1 MYQLKINNVILVLL
15 LALQIISCQEK
26 KLLTP
31 IYNVEISHPENKYDV
46 TPIFDKITT
55 IEGNDAHLPF
65 GSTSGNWGDSGSMFS
80 KQAGT
85 PSGVD
90 IIYFSRYEDVFY
102 HLKVDLPKE
111 QIKEM
116 VRRAYLNDEND
127 GCDELQEFVYTDQE
141 YCDGYYDLGDL
152 VFGFAPKGMVVVW
165 LRFGYI
171 QKEIGRFQAEVI
183 KDDTKY
189 ADKLFAKLS
198 VTRQEMKERRLI
210 PDASPQLWDNYR
222 KRYSWAPFIHSEN
235 KGFRLF
241 NIQTEYYNGERNIL
255 LRPRVQNPKIEE
267 LAIPKMI
274 QFLWETGKGESFE
287 GRAFFNWE
295 KTNEAFKQAGKNFKL
310 EFKIAPDNDSFEI
323 VLNGQ
328 KFKADSLRLY
338 KSERKFKESYK

>member
-26 KLLTP
+26 KTYMP
-31 IYNVEISHPENKYDV
+31 IYNVEISHPENKYLIEPV
-46 TPIFDKITT
+46 LDKIFTL
-55 IEGNDAHLPF
+55 EGSVAHLPYG
-65 GSTSGNWGDSGSMFS
+65 GSSGNWGDSGKMFT

-85 PSGVD
+85 PIGVD
-90 IIYFSRYEDVFY
+90 IIYYSGYEDTFY
-102 HLKVDLPKE
+102 NLKVDFPKE
-111 QIKEM
+111 QMKEM

-141 YCDGYYDLGDL
+141 YCEGYYDLGDL

-183 KDDTKY
+183 KEDKKY
-189 ADKLFAKLS
+189 EEKLFAS
-198 VTRQEMKERRLI
+198 WSMNRQQVKARDFDSE
-210 PDASPQLWDNYR
+210 ASPQLWDNYR
-222 KRYSWAPFIHSEN
+222 KRYSWAPLIHSEN

-255 LRPRVQNPKIEE
+255 LRPRVQKPKIEE

-274 QFLWETGKGESFE
+274 QFLWETAKGESFE

-295 KTNEAFKQAGKNFKL
+295 KTNEAFKQAGENFKL
-310 EFKIAPDNDSFEI
+310 EFEIAPDNDSFEI

>member
-1 MYQLKINNVILVLL
+1 MTIKIKTISLLIGLFQLIN
-15 LALQIISCQEK
+15 CQEK
-26 KLLTP
+26 KTLMP
-31 IYNVEISHPENKYDV
+31 IYNVEISHPENRYLIEPV
-46 TPIFDKITT
+46 LDKIITL
-55 IEGNDAHLPF
+55 EGKDAHLPY
-65 GSTSGNWGDSGSMFS
+65 GSSSGNWGDSGKMFT
-80 KQAGT
+80 KQSGT
-85 PSGVD
+85 PIGVD
-90 IIYFSRYEDVFY
+90 IVYYSGYEDTFY
-102 HLKVDLPKE
+102 NLKIDFPKD
-111 QIKEM
+111 QMKEM

-127 GCDELQEFVYTDQE
+127 DCEDLQEFVYTDQE
-141 YCDGYYDLGDL
+141 YCDGYNDLGDL

-183 KDDTKY
+183 KDDKKY
-189 ADKLFAKLS
+189 EEKLFAS
-198 VTRQEMKERRLI
+198 WSMNRQEVKARDFD

-255 LRPRVQNPKIEE
+255 LRPRVQNPKFEE

-295 KTNEAFKQAGKNFKL
+295 KTNEAFTKAGKDFKL